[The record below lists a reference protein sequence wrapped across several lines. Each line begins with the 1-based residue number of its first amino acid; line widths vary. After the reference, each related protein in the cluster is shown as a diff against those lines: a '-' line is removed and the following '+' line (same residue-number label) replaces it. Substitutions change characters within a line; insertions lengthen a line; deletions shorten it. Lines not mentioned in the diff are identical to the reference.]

1 MSLRMGELFA
11 GYGGLGMAVA
21 QVLEV
26 DTVWHA
32 EIDPHASAVLAH
44 HWPTVPNLGDVT
56 GIDWSTVPP
65 VDVLAGGFPCQDIS
79 TAGRGAGL
87 EGARSGL
94 WFTMLD
100 AVRVLRPRLVVV
112 ENVRALLVRG
122 FGTVASG
129 LADCGYD
136 LQWVC
141 VRASDAGACHGRARL
156 FLVASLADTNS
167 EAWRPPGGAG
177 EAVHEPGAIERP
189 GRRSGVARGWRHT
202 ADTDTDSD
210 GQCRQPRP
218 QARRDEVPGLVG
230 VDADERGPGGGGG
243 SGMAGPAPADAGGAR
258 LGELARGAS
267 AEEAGPR
274 GGDLAGDHRG
284 ERPTADR
291 WGPYAAAVASHARL
305 VGRPAPDPAVN
316 GKLSPLFVEW
326 MMGLPAGH
334 VTDVVPARTNA
345 LRILGNGVVPQ
356 QGAHALRHLLRV
368 AVGGSPALGKLLSTP
383 VASDG
388 ARELLTYGGGNLTL
402 LGAVIGASS

>member
-156 FLVASLADTNS
+156 FLAAHPHGAGWEGGEHHEDQP
-167 EAWRPPGGAG
+167 RFGGADAPDSSDLG
-177 EAVHEPGAIERP
+177 RSRLRGARP
-189 GRRSGVARGWRHT
+189 GRDGSADRGGT
-202 ADTDTDSD
+202 APD
-210 GQCRQPRP
+210 
-218 QARRDEVPGLVG
+218 PG
-230 VDADERGPGGGGG
+230 
-243 SGMAGPAPADAGGAR
+243 SAR
-258 LGELARGAS
+258 LGELTRGAPT
-267 AEEAGPR
+267 EEAGPR

-284 ERPTADR
+284 ERPAADR
-291 WGPYAAAVASHARL
+291 WGPYAAAIASHARL

-368 AVGGSPALGKLLSTP
+368 AVGGSPALGKLLPTP

-388 ARELLTYGGGNLTL
+388 ARESLTYGGGNLTL